1 MHQAMTI
8 DGEEIVLLVGNWS
21 KQTRVDVRSRSGD
34 VLRSFKLAGIM
45 GRPSGV
51 AVDRA
56 GNFVVADSS
65 HNEIVV
71 FDAAGRKLRAFDGSG
86 SGAGELRH
94 PSGVAV
100 DGAGS
105 IYVADMLNHRVVV
118 FDAAGRVLRTLGGE
132 GGGAGELRN
141 PKGVAVDGAG
151 SVYVA
156 DWSNHRVVV
165 FDAAGRV
172 REFGGGELTHPTGV
186 AVDGVGSVYVAQPD
200 GIFVFSGAGDFAGTL
215 TGVPVLGTDYMPSP
229 TSVAADG
236 AGNVFMLIHR
246 YAENTDAVVVFE
258 QPMRSYE
265 ENVRQRALAV
275 FMNLHRRLGTNAFEL
290 DDAVWRTIW
299 DAVPRRT
306 EDLSDMAPGRRI
318 M

>member
-1 MHQAMTI
+1 
-8 DGEEIVLLVGNWS
+8 
-21 KQTRVDVRSRSGD
+21 
-34 VLRSFKLAGIM
+34 
-45 GRPSGV
+45 
-51 AVDRA
+51 
-56 GNFVVADSS
+56 
-65 HNEIVV
+65 VV
-71 FDAAGRKLRAFDGSG
+71 FDAAGGFVRAFDGSG

-105 IYVADMLNHRVVV
+105 IYVADLHNHRVVV

-156 DWSNHRVVV
+156 DWSNDRIVV

-172 REFGGGELTHPTGV
+172 REFGGGELTRPTGV
-186 AVDGVGSVYVAQPD
+186 AVDGAGSVYVAQQD
-200 GIFVFSGAGDFAGTL
+200 RIFVFSGAGDFVGTL
-215 TGVPVLGTDYMPSP
+215 TVRGVPVFGTDDLQSP
-229 TSVAADG
+229 KSVAVDG
-236 AGNVFMLIHR
+236 AGNVFVLSHSWAR
-246 YAENTDAVVVFE
+246 PTDAVVVFE

-265 ENVRQRALAV
+265 ENVRRRALAV

-299 DAVPRRT
+299 DVVPRRT